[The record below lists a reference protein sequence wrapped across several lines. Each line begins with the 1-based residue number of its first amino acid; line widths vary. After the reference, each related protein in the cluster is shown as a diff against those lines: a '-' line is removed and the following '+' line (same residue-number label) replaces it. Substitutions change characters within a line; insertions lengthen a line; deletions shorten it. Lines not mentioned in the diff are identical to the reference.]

1 MAVASIGAA
10 TAATTTVRLI
20 SFNDFHGNLQSPGN
34 FSIQPGGSGTALTSK
49 ASGWVDYLAGY
60 VNSLKSGYPNNAVV
74 SAGDLTGASPL
85 ISGAFHDE
93 GSVEAMNR
101 LGLEFNAVGNHE
113 FDYGKTEILRKQ
125 NGGCYPGGVVGH
137 DTCMGAASLG
147 APVPAPYPFDSDR
160 VVIVFRN

>member
-1 MAVASIGAA
+1 M
-10 TAATTTVRLI
+10 
-20 SFNDFHGNLQSPGN
+20 
-34 FSIQPGGSGTALTSK
+34 
-49 ASGWVDYLAGY
+49 
-60 VNSLKSGYPNNAVV
+60 
-74 SAGDLTGASPL
+74 